1 MSLALA
7 DPDVVL
13 GSTTPRLWTPPLV
26 TGEPGP
32 CGCGCALTP
41 ESSYGFREV
50 EFAERRLGR
59 PKWPWQRWL
68 SIHAG
73 ELRPDGVPRFRRLI
87 VVVGRQSGKTREVE
101 DLTLFWLFDEKQP
114 SILGTSTLAKYA
126 KKPWMSAFNIALKVP
141 ELRARMGDR
150 PERKAIRKTTGEEEW
165 WTADD
170 CHYAIAASNAEGG
183 RSMSNTRV
191 IADEFAKQYN
201 YDAYGAA
208 YYSMDAFEN
217 AQYWAL
223 TTPDAKG
230 VPFND
235 LRSAAL
241 KFVETGEGDPSLGLF
256 EWSAP
261 EDADPTDVRALAQAM
276 PTLGLPGG
284 KSAAR
289 LLNDARAAV
298 ASAEAGDG
306 DLLRTFKTEVMC
318 VQAGQLDPAI
328 DPDGWR
334 GCLDAAPVDV
344 EQRQRL
350 AACVDLSL
358 DGTHATLAVA
368 VVLDDERDRVR
379 VETVHEWSGPDAA
392 TQMERELPAWAE
404 RVRPKVLG
412 WFPSGP
418 AAAVAAKLADR
429 RKEGGR
435 GWPPR
440 GVRVEGIRGEQTAV
454 CMGLAKEAKART
466 LAHSGQAML
475 DAQVGPAEKLR
486 RGDGW
491 VFTRA
496 GNGNVD
502 AVYAVAGAVHL
513 ARTLPKPR
521 KVSRRTRGG

>member
-26 TGEPGP
+26 TGPPGP
-32 CGCGCALTP
+32 CGCGCALD
-41 ESSYGFREV
+41 ESTSYGFRAV
-50 EFAERRLGR
+50 RFAREKLRRE
-59 PKWPWQRWL
+59 PWPWQRWL

-101 DLTLFWLFDEKQP
+101 DLTLFWIFDEKQP
-114 SILGTSTLAKYA
+114 SILGTSTLTKYA
-126 KKPWMSAFNIALKVP
+126 KKPWKSAFDLALKVP
-141 ELRARMGDR
+141 ELRARMGES
-150 PERKAIRKTTGEEEW
+150 PERKAIRKAAGEEEW
-165 WTADD
+165 WTVDG

-183 RSMSNTRV
+183 RSMSNRRV
-191 IADEFAKQYN
+191 IADEFAKQYD
-201 YDAYGAA
+201 YEAYGAA
-208 YYSMDAFEN
+208 YFSMDAFED

-223 TTPDAKG
+223 TTPDPKG
-230 VPFND
+230 VPYND

-241 KFVETGEGDPSLGLF
+241 TFAETGIGDPSLGLF

-261 EDADPTDVRALAQAM
+261 EDADPTDLAALAQAN
-276 PTLGLPGG
+276 PTLGYEGG
-284 KSAAR
+284 KSARR
-289 LLNDARAAV
+289 LLNEAAG
-298 ASAEAGDG
+298 AKSKGGE
-306 DLLRTFKTEVMC
+306 LLRTFKTEVMC
-318 VQAGQLDPAI
+318 VQAGMLDPAI
-328 DPDGWR
+328 DPEGWR
-334 GCLDAAPVDV
+334 ACLDPAPVDV
-344 EQRQRL
+344 EARQRL

-358 DGTHATLAVA
+358 DGEHATLAVA
-368 VVLDDERDRVR
+368 VVLDDERVR

-392 TQMERELPAWAE
+392 SQLERELPGWAE
-404 RVRPKVLG
+404 RVRPKLLG

-440 GVRVEGIRGEQTAV
+440 GVRVEGIRGEVTATA
-454 CMGLAKEAKART
+454 MGLAKEVVART
-466 LAHSGQAML
+466 VVHSGQAML
-475 DAQVGPAEKLR
+475 NAQVDKAEKLKQ
-486 RGDGW
+486 GGGW
-491 VFTRA
+491 VFTRRA
-496 GNGNVD
+496 GQVD

-521 KVSRRTRGG
+521 KVSRRTRPAG

>member
-1 MSLALA
+1 MTVTLGEVE
-7 DPDVVL
+7 VV

-26 TGEPGP
+26 TGPPGP

-41 ESSYGFREV
+41 ETSYGFREV

-73 ELRPDGVPRFRRLI
+73 ELRPDGIPRFRRLV

-101 DLTLFWLFDEKQP
+101 DLTLFWIFEEKHP

-126 KKPWMSAFNIALKVP
+126 KKPWMSAFNLAVRRLPDRLP
-141 ELRARMGDR
+141 ENPHRR
-150 PERKAIRKTTGEEEW
+150 AIRKTTGEEEW
-165 WTADD
+165 WSADD
-170 CHYAIAASNAEGG
+170 CHYGIAASNAEGG
-183 RSMSNTRV
+183 RSMSNRRV

-208 YYSMDAFEN
+208 YYSMDAFED

-223 TTPDAKG
+223 TTPDPKG

-235 LRSAAL
+235 LRAAAL
-241 KFVETGEGDPSLGLF
+241 AFIESGEGDPSLGLF

-261 EDADPTDVRALAQAM
+261 EDADPTDVRALAQSN
-276 PTLGLPGG
+276 PTLGLAGG
-284 KSAAR
+284 KSAVR
-289 LLNDARAAV
+289 LLNDARAAA

-318 VQAGQLDPAI
+318 IQQTDSVNLAI
-328 DPDGWR
+328 DPAAWR
-334 GCLDAAPVDV
+334 DCRVPAPVDT
-344 EQRQRL
+344 ELRQRL

-358 DGTHATLAVA
+358 DGQHATLAVA
-368 VVLDDERDRVR
+368 VVLDDERVR

-392 TQMERELPAWAE
+392 SQLERELPAWAE

-418 AAAVAAKLADR
+418 AAAVAAKVADR
-429 RKEGGR
+429 RKDGAR

-440 GVRVEGIRGEQTAV
+440 GVQVEGIRGEVTATA
-454 CMGLAKEAKART
+454 MGFAKEVTART
-466 LAHSGQAML
+466 VVHSGQEML
-475 DAQVGPAEKLR
+475 DAQVAKAEKLTQ
-486 RGDGW
+486 GGGW
-491 VFTRA
+491 VFTRKA
-496 GNGNVD
+496 GQVD

-513 ARTLPKPR
+513 ARTLPKVR
-521 KVSRRTRGG
+521 KVSRRSRMA